1 MQERNAISL
10 LWRTGSSLRRAAV
23 ALVALALA
31 LPMVLG
37 PTLTALALTTL
48 LAPSTAE
55 ARGFKS
61 SSFRSSSSRSWSSS
75 RSSYR
80 SSIPRSS
87 PSRSSYSPRPSSSSS
102 TRSATDRPRSSSRS
116 VPMGRMRG
124 GPLTP
129 LTGFG
134 YSAGGVG
141 YRSSSVASAG
151 SAGSGASAGVAVVI
165 IIAFVGAAIVFGA
178 VIFIVVMVRRNEKQR
193 RLGGAKA
200 AGVLGAPPPGPPP
213 GPRELDPELANHWLG
228 LRPGDQVAISDV
240 VAFKDALDIGRGS
253 VHGSDY
259 AVSRVTWAEDDGGRR
274 FALALLDNPSQPLLL
289 LVSVHGEAA
298 SLRLLHRPDGAPSG
312 NRADLLD
319 AGAFWLFQAPANP
332 DRFRPVDLDWALD
345 IEQEG
350 MGESGKE
357 EVHFSRQEV
366 RKLRAGSVPRSPDG
380 EQFPLT
386 MAEFHTDSAAAD
398 PWLIAIESGG
408 AGRDFGGHVEVW
420 QGCDLS
426 ASDVS
431 VTPDVGQVAA
441 AA

>member
-1 MQERNAISL
+1 MHERGAIGLRRRAAS
-10 LWRTGSSLRRAAV
+10 WLRRASV
-23 ALVALALA
+23 TLLALALA
-31 LPMVLG
+31 LPLALG
-37 PTLTALALTTL
+37 PALTALTLAAL
-48 LAPSTAE
+48 LAPSDAE

-61 SSFRSSSSRSWSSS
+61 SSFKSSSSRSWSSS

-102 TRSATDRPRSSSRS
+102 SSSSSSRPWSSSRS
-116 VPMGRMRG
+116 APMGRMRG
-124 GPLTP
+124 GPLMPMTR
-129 LTGFG
+129 FG
-134 YSAGGVG
+134 YGGGNVG
-141 YRSSSVASAG
+141 YRSTTAG
-151 SAGSGASAGVAVVI
+151 STASAGVAVVII

-200 AGVLGAPPPGPPP
+200 AGALGGPAPGPPP

-259 AVSRVTWAEDDGGRR
+259 AVSRVTWAEGDGGLR
-274 FALALLDNPSQPLLL
+274 FALALLDDPSQPLLL
-289 LVSVHGEAA
+289 LVSVHGEAFT
-298 SLRLLHRPDGAPSG
+298 LRLLHRPEGAPTG

-332 DRFRPVDLDWALD
+332 DRFRPNELEWALD
-345 IEQEG
+345 VEQEG

-357 EVHFSRQEV
+357 VVHFTRQQV
-366 RKLRAGSVPRSPDG
+366 RKLRAGSAPRSPDG
-380 EQFPLT
+380 EQFPLSL
-386 MAEFHTDSAAAD
+386 AEFQTTSGTAD
-398 PWLIAIESGG
+398 PWLIAVESGG

-431 VTPDVGQVAA
+431 VTPEVGVAA